1 MQLFTDSP
9 IEEIDQY
16 LARLEVLLGQAVA
29 SDDLRLSE
37 VASHLIKAGGKRIRP
52 SLTITAARAAG
63 VTVDDRILMAAVAVE
78 LVHLASLYHDDVMDE
93 ATTRRNVPSVNS
105 RWGNLVAI
113 VAGDFLLAR
122 AAAIAADLG
131 QDVAKLL
138 ATTLAHLCEGQILE
152 VNATFDVTRTI
163 PSYNE
168 AIAGKT
174 ASLMA
179 TACRIGAL
187 SAGVPG
193 DKLDKLERIGFLFGM
208 VYQIRDDVLDIIGTE
223 KELGKLPGQD
233 LIEGVY
239 TLPTI
244 IAIQNQGSDSE
255 IASRLSDLAHN
266 ENDLTIAKKLIVGS
280 GSIEESIRI
289 AQNYCDEAAALAAE
303 FGNETGQYL
312 GSLADSLLSTISD
325 IARERVKSA

>member
-1 MQLFTDSP
+1 MQLFTESP
-9 IEEIDQY
+9 IQEIDQY

-29 SDDLRLSE
+29 SDDPRLSE
-37 VASHLIKAGGKRIRP
+37 VAAHLIKAGGKRIRP
-52 SLTITAARAAG
+52 TLTITSARAAG
-63 VTVDDRILMAAVAVE
+63 IEVDDRLLMAAVAVE

-152 VNATFDVTRTI
+152 VNATFDSSRSVA
-163 PSYNE
+163 SYNE

-187 SAGVPG
+187 SAGVASEQ
-193 DKLDKLERIGFLFGM
+193 LDKLERIGFLFGM

-223 KELGKLPGQD
+223 EELGKLPGQD

-244 IAIQNQGSDSE
+244 IAIQSQGSNSE
-255 IASRLSDLAHN
+255 IALRLNEVAKN

-289 AQNYCDEAAALAAE
+289 AQEYCDEASRIAQE
-303 FGNETGQYL
+303 FGNAIGDYL
-312 GSLADSLLSTISD
+312 GSLANSLLSTVSD
-325 IARERVKSA
+325 IADERVRSA